1 MLKGI
6 TARQAEIDSARVRD
20 AHPCARPSALLAL
33 GERPVCMIMT
43 RVLSAQKAH
52 QTRTARATSQ
62 SAHKDMERAEVLD
75 ARWREAQKRAKV
87 RERPTPPSHRQCHAT
102 VAGRV

>member
-1 MLKGI
+1 MRSTLG
-6 TARQAEIDSARVRD
+6 TPGARGAPRVHD
-20 AHPCARPSALLAL
+20 HDARP
-33 GERPVCMIMT
+33 
-43 RVLSAQKAH
+43 SAQKAH

-62 SAHKDMERAEVLD
+62 SAHKYMERAEVLD

-87 RERPTPPSHRQCHAT
+87 RERPTPPSHRQCHAI